1 MSTHPLW
8 RAMRHYRTQRGWVAL
23 GFFLACITLLA
34 QVGLLA
40 LSGWFIAAMG
50 LAGAAGVSINYF
62 TPAAI
67 IRALAILRT
76 AGRYGER
83 LVTHD
88 ATLRMTGEWRSWFYG
103 ELEKRAPAG
112 IADLHSADTFSRF
125 RADIDR
131 LERFFLQSLLPVSVS
146 LFTLCV
152 VVAVLLWLDVWLA
165 FGMLCILLCAGW
177 GVPTWQARRT
187 RDAHA
192 SLASAQTQLRQE
204 LAETLQG
211 KAEVLI
217 YGQGAVRLAEADRCS
232 AAIARE
238 ETRVHAAESIAQG
251 VLSACIGLGVV
262 LGLARGFMLV
272 DGASL
277 PPSYLAMLP
286 LLCIGCFDTVA
297 ALPAALPGFAAARD
311 AASRLYAILDRP
323 VREPGTATVPVASV
337 WELQCYIP
345 AVAGRLRHEVSFALR
360 AGECLVLSGTS
371 GAGKSSII
379 EWITGLLP
387 LPEGASVHCNDT
399 PQHEAHNWLEQFTI
413 AEQRPH
419 SFTGT
424 VRDNLHIAAP
434 GANDTVLTHACM
446 LAHFPLE
453 DLTHGLDHPLGEQ
466 GNNLSG
472 GQRRRLAIARALLRK
487 APCLILD
494 EPTEGLDGP
503 LAHRMMIDIMAHAV
517 RHNQA
522 VILISHDPSVQHYAQ
537 YQIAL

>member
-1 MSTHPLW
+1 MTSHPLW
-8 RAMRHYRTQRGWVAL
+8 RAMHHYRTQRCRVAL
-23 GFFLACITLLA
+23 GFFLACVTLLA

-50 LAGAAGVSINYF
+50 LAGAAGASINYF

-131 LERFFLQSLLPVSVS
+131 LERFFLQSLLPVAVS
-146 LFTLCV
+146 MFTLCV

-165 FGMLCILLCAGW
+165 GGMLCILLFAGW
-177 GVPTWQARRT
+177 GVPTWQAYRA

-192 SLASAQTQLRQE
+192 SLAHAQTQLRQE

-211 KAEVLI
+211 KGEVLI

-238 ETRVHAAESIAQG
+238 ETRIHAAESIAQG

-262 LGLARGFMLV
+262 FGLSRGFMLV
-272 DGASL
+272 GDATL

-297 ALPAALPGFAAARD
+297 ALPAAFPGFAAARD
-311 AASRLYAILDRP
+311 AANRLYAIIDQP
-323 VREPGTATVPVASV
+323 VPEPGNATVSVAPV
-337 WELQCYIP
+337 WDLQCYIP

-360 AGECLVLSGTS
+360 AGECLALSGAS
-371 GAGKSSII
+371 GVGKSSIV

-387 LPEGASVHCNDT
+387 LPEGASVQCNGT
-399 PQHEAHNWLEQFTI
+399 ALGEARNWMEQF
-413 AEQRPH
+413 AVAQQRPH
-419 SFTGT
+419 SFAGT

-434 GANDTVLTHACM
+434 GASDDTLTAACA
-446 LAHFPLE
+446 LALFPLE
-453 DLTHGLDHPLGEQ
+453 DLTHGLDHRLDGQ
-466 GNNLSG
+466 AGNLSG
-472 GQRRRLAIARALLRK
+472 GQRRRLAIARALLRE

-494 EPTEGLDGP
+494 EPTEGLDAP
-503 LAHRMMIDIMAHAV
+503 LAHRMMRNIMDYAQGQH
-517 RHNQA
+517 QA
-522 VILISHDPSVQHYAQ
+522 VIIITHDPSLQHYASWL
-537 YQIAL
+537 IEL